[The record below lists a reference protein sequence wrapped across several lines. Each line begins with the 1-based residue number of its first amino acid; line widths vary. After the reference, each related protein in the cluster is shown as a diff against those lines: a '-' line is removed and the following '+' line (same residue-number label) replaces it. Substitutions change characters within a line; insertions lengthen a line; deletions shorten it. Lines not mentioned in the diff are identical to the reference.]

1 VRLAAKA
8 SKGEEDLNALSELK
22 EWVCIGYSLMNRPPM
37 QILQRLLITGRKHE
51 EKSIG

>member
-22 EWVCIGYSLMNRPPM
+22 EWVCIGYSLNESATNADLAKTTHHR
-37 QILQRLLITGRKHE
+37 E
-51 EKSIG
+51 EA